1 MFKRTLKQIKIL
13 AIIIIAIVCLPRSIL
28 PSQSSD
34 IKKID
39 VDNYIRLN
47 EKESR
52 LIEFKDDE
60 ESLKLKLKQ
69 LEIINKSRM
78 KYKAGEVKLDILA
91 SRVANKMCKESA
103 ENKYLGHWNMKGEKP
118 YHRYAFAGGYDHV
131 SENAFGEWT
140 TATYIKS
147 STTISEMMITGH
159 NTFMSEKAPADG
171 HKKTIIEK
179 SHNYV
184 GIGFYLSESQ
194 FRYYEEFIDRYF
206 EFENIP
212 VQLNVNKPGSITFKT
227 DGKNFPYFLT
237 VYREDIPKPLKPE
250 QLTKKGSY
258 EDFSDEVF
266 LNMPAWDIARHKSGN
281 KYVIPLEFDRVGLYY
296 IQIFTDKNEITKP
309 GKLNTKGKTPGSG
322 IVIKVVR

>member
-28 PSQSSD
+28 PRQSSD
-34 IKKID
+34 LKKID

-69 LEIINKSRM
+69 LEVINKSRM
-78 KYKAGEVKLDILA
+78 KYKAGDVKLDILA

-103 ENKYLGHWNMKGEKP
+103 ENKYLGHWNLNGEKP
-118 YHRYAFAGGYDHV
+118 YQRYAFAGGYDHV
-131 SENAFGEWT
+131 SENAFGEST
-140 TATYIKS
+140 NATYKKS
-147 STTISEMMITGH
+147 SITIYEMMIRAH
-159 NTFMSEKAPADG
+159 NSFMSEIAPSDG
-171 HKKTIIEK
+171 HKSNIINK
-179 SHNYV
+179 MHNYV
-184 GIGFYLSESQ
+184 GIGFYVTENQ

-212 VQLNVNKPGSITFKT
+212 FQLNVDETVNITFKT

-250 QLTKKGSY
+250 QITKKGSY
-258 EDFSDEVF
+258 EDFSDDVF
-266 LNMPAWDIARHKSGN
+266 LNMPAWDIARYKSGN
-281 KYVIPLEFDRVGLYY
+281 RYDIPLKLDRVGLYY
-296 IQIFTDKNEITKP
+296 IQIFTDKTEITKP
-309 GKLNTKGKTPGSG
+309 GKLSTKGKISGSG
-322 IVIKVVR
+322 IVIKVVL